1 MITEI
6 HIPLFTPAVEM
17 NILDIIFRLLCA
29 LIVGIVIGTE
39 REYTHRPAGMRTHML
54 VALGACVVMVIG
66 QLIFEQYQSY
76 GATPDPARMAAQ
88 VITGV
93 GFLGAGTIMKEG
105 PSVKGLTTA
114 ASLWATACLGLAAG
128 AGYYVV
134 ALAGMVFIFATLT
147 IFEVIQNKLI
157 PSEHTTESYCVHT
170 SDISTCL
177 TAINQFAEKTRATV
191 SGIQVQRDETDQ
203 TYSVTFRIDFSGS
216 KATKQKQTFME
227 NILSTRGTLSVKTI
241 SEFAEKL

>member
-88 VITGV
+88 VITPIV
-93 GFLGAGTIMKEG
+93 AGTLLRNVGYWTLFPYAALFVALSGVTMLFVRHGDSRLITK
-105 PSVKGLTTA
+105 KGLEA
-114 ASLWATACLGLAAG
+114 
-128 AGYYVV
+128 
-134 ALAGMVFIFATLT
+134 FD
-147 IFEVIQNKLI
+147 
-157 PSEHTTESYCVHT
+157 TE
-170 SDISTCL
+170 D
-177 TAINQFAEKTRATV
+177 
-191 SGIQVQRDETDQ
+191 
-203 TYSVTFRIDFSGS
+203 
-216 KATKQKQTFME
+216 
-227 NILSTRGTLSVKTI
+227 
-241 SEFAEKL
+241 